1 MAVGLLGF
9 GSAVPEMVRT
19 NDHWAGKLGRKEHIL
34 EIERTR
40 EGTRTALAPEIAEAI
55 ADIRDDTPFKGAKRR
70 RVIDPSMTSSDLEA
84 LAVRAALADAKINPE
99 DVDLLM
105 VSSLLPDAVNPMNG
119 PALQQKCG
127 LRNASAW
134 SVEAACGS
142 FQAQFIS
149 AVGMIESGLYQKVV
163 IAHSQ
168 VASPILNDDD
178 PTSPT
183 FGDGAAAA
191 VVGKVGDGFGLL
203 GHYTRTDGSFRRGIL
218 LAPLD
223 GDRPSERWWEGMN
236 APWRIGTCDSNAAKT
251 TGMRAPDFCREACFG
266 ALKRA
271 SLTIGDVDHYLG
283 NQSVAWFVGA
293 CRRAIGIPEEKT
305 ISSFDEVANI
315 GAAAILYNLGLL
327 REAKRL
333 RHGDVVLMY
342 SPAVGFSL
350 TAVVC
355 RWWEPREGT

>member
-1 MAVGLLGF
+1 MAVGLLGI
-9 GSAVPEMVRT
+9 GAAVPETIRT
-19 NDHWAGKLGRKEHIL
+19 NDHWSGKLGKKEHIL
-34 EIERTR
+34 EIEKARD
-40 EGTRTALAPEIAEAI
+40 GTRTTLAPEIAAAI
-55 ADIRDDTPFKGAKRR
+55 QEIHDDSPFKGAKRR
-70 RVIDPSMTSSDLEA
+70 RVISPDMTSSDLEA
-84 LAVRAALADAKINPE
+84 IAIREALADAKISPE

-127 LRNASAW
+127 LTKAAAW

-149 AVGMIESGLYQKVV
+149 AAGMIEAGLYEKIV

-183 FGDGAAAA
+183 FADGAAAA
-191 VVGKVGDGFGLL
+191 VVGKVGDGYGLL
-203 GHYTRTDGSFRRGIL
+203 GHYTRTDGSFRRGIM
-218 LAPLD
+218 LAPVD
-223 GDRPSERWWEGMN
+223 GATPRDRWWEGPN
-236 APWRIGTCDSNAAKT
+236 GPWRIGTCDANAAKT

-271 SLTIGDVDHYLG
+271 SLTVDDVDHFLA

-293 CRRAIGIPEEKT
+293 CRRAIGIPAKKT
-305 ISSFDEVANI
+305 ISSFEDVANI
-315 GAAAILYNLGLL
+315 GAAALLYNLGLL
-327 REAKRL
+327 RQANRI
-333 RHGDVVLMY
+333 RRGDVLLMY
-342 SPAVGFSL
+342 SPAVGFSI

-355 RWWEPREGT
+355 RWWGLPETT